1 MAGNK
6 SLHAAKK
13 EKFDEWYTRME
24 EINEE
29 MNHYEDKFK
38 GKIIFC
44 NCDDPTWSNF
54 WRYFHLNFEY
64 LGLKKLI
71 STHYEPGEVQTY
83 KMEYTGG
90 DDENFEAGTKTDLRQ
105 NGDFR
110 SDECLALLNEA
121 DIVVTNPPFSLFRE
135 YVASLMEYKKQFI
148 IIGNVNA
155 ITYKEIFPLILSNK
169 MWLGNGFKNGNAYFS
184 VPKGTDV
191 SKYAKGV
198 YDENTGL
205 VKFRNCVW
213 FTNLDHSKRHNLLET
228 TYLYSKK
235 DQMYPDL
242 YPKYDT
248 FDAIHVGKVAEIP
261 MDYEGIM
268 GVPITYLDIHNP
280 EQYEIVGVFNHG
292 CDGPWDLSK
301 CLINGEE
308 KYKRLAIRKKAGAK
322 NG

>member
-71 STHYEPGEVQTY
+71 ATHYEPGEVQTY

-110 SDECLALLNEA
+110 SDECLALLNET

-213 FTNLDHSKRHNLLET
+213 FTNLDHPKRHNLLET

-235 DQMYPDL
+235 DQLYPDL

-248 FDAIHVGKVAEIP
+248 FDAIHVGKVSEIP

-308 KYKRLAIRKKAGAK
+308 KYKRLAIRKKGR
-322 NG
+322 

>member
-110 SDECLALLNEA
+110 SNECLALLKEA

-169 MWLGNGFKNGNAYFS
+169 IWLGNGFKNGNAYFS
-184 VPKGTDV
+184 IPKGTDV

-235 DQMYPDL
+235 DQLYPDL

-248 FDAIHVGKVAEIP
+248 FDAIHVGKVSEIP

-308 KYKRLAIRKKAGAK
+308 KYKRLAIRKKGR
-322 NG
+322 